1 MYSSSRVVAD
11 DFCVVFSFSRVQP
24 VFSRLQKLHP
34 LSAMNREVASSEK
47 LSSGETAY
55 GETKYLWMNVKVL
68 SIIVGCTFIVVRIP
82 LFFFVFFFSQIVM
95 MKRRKRVS

>member
-1 MYSSSRVVAD
+1 
-11 DFCVVFSFSRVQP
+11 
-24 VFSRLQKLHP
+24 
-34 LSAMNREVASSEK
+34 MNREVASSEK

-82 LFFFVFFFSQIVM
+82 LFFFVFFFSRM
-95 MKRRKRVS
+95 C

>member
-1 MYSSSRVVAD
+1 
-11 DFCVVFSFSRVQP
+11 
-24 VFSRLQKLHP
+24 
-34 LSAMNREVASSEK
+34 MNREVASSEK

-82 LFFFVFFFSQIVM
+82 LFFFVFFFS
-95 MKRRKRVS
+95 RV

>member
-1 MYSSSRVVAD
+1 
-11 DFCVVFSFSRVQP
+11 
-24 VFSRLQKLHP
+24 
-34 LSAMNREVASSEK
+34 MNREVASSEK

-82 LFFFVFFFSQIVM
+82 LFFFVIFFSRCDDEKTKARLVVLVICFVLLACGPLRALLQLTTTF
-95 MKRRKRVS
+95 RDYY